1 MSARNFSPSGY
12 QSTHPQVLLDF
23 TRASNVPSPASYFS
37 PVHVIFCVAVI
48 TAFFSTAPFARA
60 DAAGGAPLGGTL
72 RVGVT
77 VDGDGPFSY
86 QWKKDGVD
94 IPGATSATYTRVNA
108 QLSDAGDYKV
118 LVSNYMGSALSDTA
132 VAVIGAYAPAVT
144 AQPVSNLTVQA
155 GQTITLTFAVNGI
168 PTPTIQWQRNGVN
181 IPGANSQ
188 TLTINGA
195 TAADA
200 GTYTAVAFNQVG
212 TITSSPSFVS
222 VVGAR
227 LINVSVRTFPGTGSA
242 TLIAGFVTQGGPS
255 SVLVRGVGPALSQ
268 YTSAQVFS
276 DPLLSCYVSGNSTA
290 VLTND
295 DWGGSTTL
303 KNLFTQVGAFSF
315 PDGSKDAAIA
325 TTLQPNVYSAV
336 VTGPGTGLALA
347 EVYDTDTTSAG
358 RIVNLSARTQV
369 GAGDAVL
376 IAGFV
381 IGGSGQKQLLIRGIG
396 PALTP
401 YGVTGAL
408 VDPRIDLYVA
418 GGTTPIQSN
427 DDWAG
432 ATALTAA
439 FNATGAFAL
448 PNANSKDSAMI
459 VTLNP
464 GAYSVILS
472 GVGNTTG
479 VGLIE
484 LYEMP

>member
-1 MSARNFSPSGY
+1 MNARPLYPIKFP
-12 QSTHPQVLLDF
+12 STHPQVCLDCR
-23 TRASNVPSPASYFS
+23 RASKVPSLVADVDPLLVLFW
-37 PVHVIFCVAVI
+37 VIALAGFLL
-48 TAFFSTAPFARA
+48 SAPSVRA

-94 IPGATSATYTRVNA
+94 IPGATGSTFTRVNA

-132 VAVIGAYAPAVT
+132 VAVIGAYAPAIT
-144 AQPVSNLTVQA
+144 AQPVSTLTVQA

-188 TLTINGA
+188 TLIINGA

-212 TITSSPSFVS
+212 TITSSPSFVA

-227 LINVSVRTFPGTGSA
+227 LVNVSVRTFPGSGSQ
-242 TLIAGFVTQGGPS
+242 TLIAGFVTQGGTS
-255 SVLVRGVGPALSQ
+255 SVLVRGIGPGLSQ
-268 YTSAQVFS
+268 YTTAQVFS
-276 DPLLSCYVSGNSTA
+276 DPLLSCYVAGNSTA

-295 DWGGSTTL
+295 DWGGSTNL
-303 KNLFTQVGAFSF
+303 KNLFTQVGAFSL

-369 GAGDAVL
+369 GSGDAVL

-381 IGGSGQKQLLIRGIG
+381 IGGSGPKQLLIRGIG

-408 VDPRIDLYVA
+408 VDPRLDLYLA
-418 GGTTPIQSN
+418 GGTVPIQSN

-439 FNATGAFAL
+439 FSATGAFAL
-448 PNANSKDSAMI
+448 PDANSKDAAMI

-479 VGLIE
+479 VGLVE